1 MKIITIFFILLYSIN
16 TNGQHH
22 KFENIKQIL
31 KSDDKNEI
39 FKILN
44 DGKYFLVDSIIVED
58 KIGKRKDY
66 KFIADNK
73 EDTIFKIWISE
84 WESQKNEFHSKCC
97 FINIKTIDTNYKNDF
112 EKELIVNEFTKL
124 KYWDEYIV
132 KYLHPK
138 KGIIYEKFHWRGNRK
153 QNKYLEIFNF
163 YYKDNQYAG
172 IIMPKINAKINKLN
186 YQQIDLIIQPKMV
199 IKLKIGHKLKMG

>member
-16 TNGQHH
+16 TNGQFH

-44 DGKYFLVDSIIVED
+44 DEKYFLVDSTIEED
-58 KIGKRKDY
+58 KIGVRKNY

-84 WESQKNEFHSKCC
+84 FESQKNELYLMCC
-97 FINIKTIDTNYKNDF
+97 FINIKIIDTNYKNDF
-112 EKELIVNEFTKL
+112 EKELIVNDFKKL
-124 KYWDEYIV
+124 KYGDEHII
-132 KYLHPK
+132 KKIHPK
-138 KGIIYEKFHWRGNRK
+138 KGIIEEKTIWAGNRREY
-153 QNKYLEIFNF
+153 KYWEVFNY
-163 YYKDNQYAG
+163 YYKDNQYA
-172 IIMPKINAKINKLN
+172 IIHRPKINAKINKLN
-186 YQQIDLIIQPKMV
+186 YQQIDLIIQPK
-199 IKLKIGHKLKMG
+199 ILFKLK